1 MYRSGGRHRR
11 NKLNNA
17 WRAQCTYQ
25 TSPNR
30 IARLKPQLPKKR
42 SVALIADGLT
52 IMDLELASI
61 VVNRAFRHWTG
72 PKWSGCAG
80 ALPPRRATHEKVR
93 RWRAK
98 IAPSSRSRHQKPL
111 AGVQILASLDS
122 KRTPCNL
129 FRDVEARKH
138 FRKSMFCWGL
148 FWWTWTGSNR
158 RPLPC
163 HGSALPTAP
172 QAHPCGRPASL
183 GALQGYWSVTEYST
197 PARRSAN

>member
-138 FRKSMFCWGL
+138 FRKSMFLLGVVLVDLDGFEPSTSSMPWKRAPNCA
-148 FWWTWTGSNR
+148 TG
-158 RPLPC
+158 P
-163 HGSALPTAP
+163 
-172 QAHPCGRPASL
+172 SL
-183 GALQGYWSVTEYST
+183 RQTGKPRST
-197 PARRSAN
+197 PGLLVRN